1 MSTASSKPRTA
12 KPAEGLPEF
21 FRDYEQRF
29 GKDTPSSPASA
40 PLERKRRREP
50 KPADSA
56 PPPEPWQQR
65 LRAWVVGPDGRA
77 FGSSLLFH
85 TLLLVCLSLLA
96 LKSHGH
102 GESFGVSMGSGG
114 SGYDGSDLEN
124 ILDQGFDAPQ
134 GNVEFQTAP
143 AFDSPMAAP
152 AAIRPEVDL
161 AGTLAAL
168 EPPAVPDLTPS
179 DLLQG
184 VPEGGPSGRGRG
196 RGAGSGVGDGIG
208 NLTTG
213 FSKPGEGRAVKR
225 GKFTAWTVP
234 ADPQPFQN
242 YLIVIE
248 VEWPK
253 ATSRKMLRDRKSD
266 LTGTVKGS
274 DNYLQV
280 IEKSGFF
287 IPKSNQIVVPVPG
300 AEQNVRDEIHVHSKI
315 LEESQDL
322 TITF

>member
-1 MSTASSKPRTA
+1 MSTASSKPPTPNPA
-12 KPAEGLPEF
+12 KGLPEF
-21 FRDYEQRF
+21 FRDYQQRF
-29 GKDTPSSPASA
+29 GNDTPGSSASA
-40 PLERKRRREP
+40 PAERKRRRAP
-50 KPADSA
+50 KPADSPA
-56 PPPEPWQQR
+56 PQEPWQQR
-65 LRAWVVGPDGRA
+65 LRAWLVGPDGRA
-77 FGSSLLFH
+77 FGTSLIFH

-102 GESFGVSMGSGG
+102 GESFGVSMGSGE
-114 SGYDGSDLEN
+114 SGGDGFDLEN
-124 ILDQGFDAPQ
+124 VLDQGFDAPQ

-143 AFDSPMAAP
+143 AIDAPTAAP

-168 EPPAVPDLTPS
+168 EAPAVPDLTPS
-179 DLLQG
+179 ELLQG

-196 RGAGSGVGDGIG
+196 RGVGSGIGDGIG
-208 NLTTG
+208 NLTSG
-213 FSKPGEGRAVKR
+213 FSKPGGGRAVKR

-248 VEWPK
+248 VDWPK
-253 ATSRKMLRDRKSD
+253 VTNRKMLRDRKND

-287 IPKSNQIVVPVPG
+287 IPKSNQMVVPVPG
-300 AEQNVRDEIHVHSKI
+300 AEQNVRDEIQVHSKI